1 MATTVDF
8 EDHMKSKQSVVLTIG
23 VFDGVHLGHQALVRQ
38 TVQMAKGL
46 KALPVAVTFQ
56 DHPMHVLKGGPRIPF
71 LLPRQ
76 ETFRLLKAGGVPRVH
91 VLRFTRAFS
100 KKTPE
105 QFVHWLKGLGVLK
118 GIVVGEN
125 FRFGHGA
132 KGDVTLLKRLGKES
146 GFEVRAVKPIRVK
159 GMVVSSSRI
168 RELLSRGETE
178 LANRLL
184 GKPYSIEGEVVHGK
198 HVGHQIGFPTA
209 NLGHID
215 EFLPKDGVYAC
226 SVKLGAKYYRAGMN
240 LGKRPTFKEDDH
252 HRQAEVHLLH
262 YYGRLYGRRM
272 KVYLLKYL
280 RPEKK
285 FSSSADLVKQIR
297 KDLIQ
302 VKKVSL
308 KGLKSA

>member
-1 MATTVDF
+1 
-8 EDHMKSKQSVVLTIG
+8 MKKPIVLTIG

-38 TVQMAKGL
+38 TVQMAKSL
-46 KALPVAVTFQ
+46 RALPVAVTFQ

-76 ETFRLLKAGGVPRVH
+76 ETFRLLRAEGIGRVH

-100 KKTPE
+100 QKTPE
-105 QFVHWLKGLGVLK
+105 QFVHWLQGLGTLK
-118 GIVVGEN
+118 GVVVGAN
-125 FRFGHGA
+125 FRFGRGA
-132 KGDVTLLKRLGKES
+132 RGDVALLRRLGKES
-146 GFEVRAVKPIRVK
+146 AFEVRAVEPIRVK
-159 GMVVSSSRI
+159 GRVVSSSRI
-168 RELLSRGETE
+168 RELLSRGQTQ
-178 LANRLL
+178 LANQLL
-184 GKPYSIEGEVVHGK
+184 GKPYFIEGEVVHGK

-209 NLGHID
+209 NLAHID

-226 SVKLGAKYYRAGMN
+226 SVKLGSKYYRAGMN

-280 RPEKK
+280 RTEKK
-285 FSSSADLVKQIR
+285 FSSSAKLVKQIH
-297 KDLIQ
+297 KDLSAIR
-302 VKKVSL
+302 KTSL
-308 KGLKSA
+308 WRA